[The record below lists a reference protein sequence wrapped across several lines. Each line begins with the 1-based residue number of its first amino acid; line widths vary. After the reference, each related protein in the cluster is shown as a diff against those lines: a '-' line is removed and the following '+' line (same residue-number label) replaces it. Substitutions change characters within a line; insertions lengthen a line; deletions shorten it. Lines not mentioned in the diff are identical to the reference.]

1 MPNDRVGSS
10 EVVARQKQSIPDPIE
25 TIGQKGE
32 KAISGDIAF
41 LTNGQI
47 RAAARFQPASLLGL
61 SSRRTARF
69 GPPEGS

>member
-1 MPNDRVGSS
+1 MLSSRLDGPDVMPNDRVGSS

-41 LTNGQI
+41 LTNG
-47 RAAARFQPASLLGL
+47 
-61 SSRRTARF
+61 
-69 GPPEGS
+69 